1 MTDIER
7 ACEHRCARQSCKYI
21 CEYAAL
27 YVAGMEAGR
36 KEVANEQFKEAYKRY
51 VNNSL
56 ATFDIKKE
64 LQNARDTI
72 KIIKENEQLKAE
84 NEQIKKNWHDCF
96 LSCSSP
102 YCAAHFPAVEM
113 QGELGNMSKREPEAE
128 K

>member
-7 ACEHRCARQSCKYI
+7 ACEHRCAMQPCKHI

-27 YVAGMEAGR
+27 YVAGMNAGR
-36 KEVANEQFKEAYKRY
+36 KEREDEIKQVEQENERIRRTMLTYSECITEHQNTIKRKDEE
-51 VNNSL
+51 NKK
-56 ATFDIKKE
+56 IKK
-64 LQNARDTI
+64 Q
-72 KIIKENEQLKAE
+72 
-84 NEQIKKNWHDCF
+84 WHDCF

>member
-7 ACEHRCARQSCKYI
+7 ACEHRCAMQPCKHI

-27 YVAGMEAGR
+27 YVAGMNAGR
-36 KEVANEQFKEAYKRY
+36 KEREDE
-51 VNNSL
+51 
-56 ATFDIKKE
+56 IKQVEKSHE
-64 LQNARDTI
+64 
-72 KIIKENEQLKAE
+72 E
-84 NEQIKKNWHDCF
+84 IKKNWHDCF

>member
-7 ACEHRCARQSCKYI
+7 ACEHRCAMQPCSHI

-27 YVAGMEAGR
+27 YVAGMNAGR
-36 KEVANEQFKEAYKRY
+36 KEREDE
-51 VNNSL
+51 
-56 ATFDIKKE
+56 IKQVEKSRE
-64 LQNARDTI
+64 
-72 KIIKENEQLKAE
+72 E
-84 NEQIKKNWHDCF
+84 IKKNWHDCF

>member
-7 ACEHRCARQSCKYI
+7 ACEHRCARRPCEHI

-36 KEVANEQFKEAYKRY
+36 KEVANEQFKEAYQRY

-64 LQNARDTI
+64 LQNARDT
-72 KIIKENEQLKAE
+72 
-84 NEQIKKNWHDCF
+84 IKKNWHDCF

>member
-7 ACEHRCARQSCKYI
+7 ACEHRCAMQPCKHI

-27 YVAGMEAGR
+27 YVAGMNDGR
-36 KEVANEQFKEAYKRY
+36 KEREDE
-51 VNNSL
+51 
-56 ATFDIKKE
+56 IKQVEKSRE
-64 LQNARDTI
+64 
-72 KIIKENEQLKAE
+72 E
-84 NEQIKKNWHDCF
+84 IKKNWHDCF